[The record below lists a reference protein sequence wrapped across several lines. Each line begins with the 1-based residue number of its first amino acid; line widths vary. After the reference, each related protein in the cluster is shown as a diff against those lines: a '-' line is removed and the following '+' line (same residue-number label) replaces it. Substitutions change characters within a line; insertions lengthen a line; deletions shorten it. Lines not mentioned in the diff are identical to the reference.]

1 MNKIYFSFLM
11 ILFSSCF
18 PHINY
23 IGNSFPST
31 KEPDF
36 YVDEKSIDKPYK
48 IIGKGY
54 PNGVGVLT
62 LKTLQKK
69 AIEKAKRNGAD
80 AVLVQDY
87 FVQAAVT
94 NGCTIYHSNSNGKGI
109 TWNSTLSTADGV
121 DTQFIILFLKYTEQ

>member
-1 MNKIYFSFLM
+1 MNKIYPLFLM
-11 ILFSSCF
+11 IFFSSCF

-23 IGNSFPST
+23 LGNSFPST

-36 YVDEKSIDKPYK
+36 FVDERSIDKPYK

-54 PNGVGVLT
+54 PNGVGLRT

-69 AIEKAKRNGAD
+69 AIEKAKKKGAD
-80 AVLVQDY
+80 AVLIQDY
-87 FVQAAVT
+87 FVQTAIA
-94 NGCTIYHSNSNGKGI
+94 NSSAIYHTDGSGKGI
-109 TWNSTLSTADGV
+109 KGNSTFSTGNGV

>member
-1 MNKIYFSFLM
+1 MNKIYFVLFM
-11 ILFSSCF
+11 FFFSSCL

-23 IGNSFPST
+23 LGNSFPPT

-36 YVDEKSIDKPYK
+36 YVDERSIDKPYK

-69 AIEKAKRNGAD
+69 AIEKAKKKGAE

-94 NGCTIYHSNSNGKGI
+94 NSSTIYHMTAMEKELQGI
-109 TWNSTLSTADGV
+109 LHS
-121 DTQFIILFLKYTEQ
+121 

>member
-1 MNKIYFSFLM
+1 MNKIYFSFLA
-11 ILFSSCF
+11 IFFSSCF

-31 KEPDF
+31 KEPEF
-36 YVDEKSIDKPYK
+36 FVDERSIDKPYK

-54 PNGVGVLT
+54 PNGIGMVR

-69 AIEKAKRNGAD
+69 AIEKAKKNGAD

-87 FVQAAVT
+87 FVQAAV
-94 NGCTIYHSNSNGKGI
+94 GSSTIYHADGHRKGV
-109 TWNSTLSTADGV
+109 TGSSTVSTGDGV
-121 DTQFIILFLKYTEQ
+121 DTQFVILFLKYTEQ

>member
-1 MNKIYFSFLM
+1 MNKIYFSLLV
-11 ILFSSCF
+11 ILFSSCV

-36 YVDEKSIDKPYK
+36 FVDEKSIDKPYK

-54 PNGVGVLT
+54 PNGVGSLT
-62 LKTLQKK
+62 LKALQKK
-69 AIEKAKRNGAD
+69 AIEKAKTKGAD

-87 FVQAAVT
+87 FVQAAIG
-94 NGCTIYHSNSNGKGI
+94 NSSTIYHTDAGGKGI
-109 TWNSTLSTADGV
+109 TGNSTLSTGNGV
-121 DTQFIILFLKYTEQ
+121 DTQFIILFLKYTDQ

>member
-1 MNKIYFSFLM
+1 MNKIYVSFLV
-11 ILFSSCF
+11 IFFSSCF
-18 PHINY
+18 PRINY

-36 YVDEKSIDKPYK
+36 FVDEKSIDKPYK

-54 PNGVGVLT
+54 PNKPGTYG

-69 AIEKAKRNGAD
+69 AIEKAKTNGAD

-87 FVQAAVT
+87 FVQAAVG
-94 NGCTIYHSNSNGKGI
+94 NTIYHADTHGKGV
-109 TWNSTLSTADGV
+109 TGSSTFSTGDV
-121 DTQFIILFLKYTEQ
+121 DTQFVILFLKYTEQ